1 MRSKHEEQLAKARA
15 SIEKIRSAIG
25 DLDQGLC
32 PQQDALAK
40 LDEWLDTQVASLN
53 RWPVHVADF
62 THPAN
67 KASGVSGLDE
77 SGAAGLFVQVMRDQI
92 RAHFAAKIADQ
103 YAGKV
108 AIALSTNER
117 AKRQAELES
126 DLYEAEL
133 AEERIIV
140 DAERAGFYFARRS
153 NVNPQVLV
161 AVL

>member
-1 MRSKHEEQLAKARA
+1 MRSKHEDQLVKARA
-15 SIEKIRSAIG
+15 SIDKIRSAIS

-32 PQQDALAK
+32 PQPEAFAK
-40 LDEWLDTQVASLN
+40 LDEWLDMQVASLN

-67 KASGVSGLDE
+67 KAREISGLTE

-92 RAHFAAKIADQ
+92 RSHLAAKIVAEYEAKSGIAMSAD
-103 YAGKV
+103 KRDR
-108 AIALSTNER
+108 TR
-117 AKRQAELES
+117 ASLES
-126 DLYEAEL
+126 ELYEAEL

-153 NVNPQVLV
+153 NVNPKVLV